1 MEELIKTFHIDWKL
15 MIAQLINF
23 AIVLFVLWRFALKP
37 LLKVMNKRSSE
48 IEKSLENAKKV
59 DEKLREA
66 DKLKEERILEA
77 RKESQ
82 LILEKTSKEA
92 EAIQQE
98 KLVETKNEMEKIASR
113 TKAELAAEKQKMFE
127 EAKGKIGDLVIAA
140 SGKIIEK
147 ELDEKTDRKLIEETI
162 KQVK

>member
-1 MEELIKTFHIDWKL
+1 

-23 AIVLFVLWRFALKP
+23 GIVLFVLWRFALKP
-37 LLKVMNKRSSE
+37 LLKIMNKRSSD
-48 IEKSLENAKKV
+48 IEKSLENAK
-59 DEKLREA
+59 EIEI
-66 DKLKEERILEA
+66 KLKEADQLKEDRVLEA
-77 RKESQ
+77 KKEAQ
-82 LILEKTSKEA
+82 AIEEKASKEA

-98 KLVETKNEMEKIASR
+98 KLMETKNEMEKITSR

-147 ELDEKTDRKLIEETI
+147 ELDEKTDRRLIEETI
-162 KQVK
+162 KQAK

>member
-1 MEELIKTFHIDWKL
+1 